1 LSEIF
6 NFDGEVFTHDHP
18 HFAEV
23 IETHSSHGVAPAY
36 LVRPTSTAD
45 VAAAIAFAEE
55 RGLTLA
61 VRSGGH
67 TAYSS
72 IEDGLVIDMANFNS
86 IEVLDGGRV
95 RIATAARWGEV
106 ALALRPHNLAISS
119 GDNIKV
125 GVGGLTLGGGIGW
138 MVRQYGLTIDSL
150 LEAEVVLVSGEVVT
164 ASPTSHPDLFWA
176 IRGGGGNF
184 GVITHFTYQ
193 AQYVEG
199 VVSGTINLDA
209 TDLAAALS
217 GLRDVMSNAPEKLNA
232 TLMARP
238 AVGDVMPASIVIVFC
253 YGGPDSPEARDAIA
267 PLLALPTVV
276 SHDYAPKSYAEVLT
290 DEHLPVG
297 LRIVDNNSF
306 ADELSDEL
314 IEKIVAMNKA
324 ADMSVLMI
332 RWIQGAVNRVSAEAT
347 SVGYRN
353 ASLLIVAAVLFPG
366 DTPDEATAPVAER
379 WEWLTPYT
387 NGMYGNWAFD
397 KREGMLNRI
406 YPPATLARLRSIK
419 SVYDPKNLLSV
430 NHNIVPA

>member
-1 LSEIF
+1 MSRIPDF
-6 NFDGEVFTHDHP
+6 TGEVFTPDHP
-18 HFAEV
+18 DFTEV

-36 LVRPTSTAD
+36 LVRPTSAADITAA
-45 VAAAIAFAEE
+45 VSFAEAHN
-55 RGLTLA
+55 LTIA
-61 VRSGGH
+61 IRSGGH

-72 IEDGLVIDMANFNS
+72 VEDGLVIDLAEFNS

-95 RIATAARWGEV
+95 RIGTAARWGEV
-106 ALALRPHNLAISS
+106 ALALDPHQLAISS

-125 GVGGLTLGGGIGW
+125 GVGGLALGGGIGW

-150 LEAEVVLVSGEVVT
+150 LEAEVVLLSGEVVT
-164 ASPTSHPDLFWA
+164 ASASSHPDLFWA

-184 GVITHFTYQ
+184 GIVTHFTFQ
-193 AQYVEG
+193 AQKVDG
-199 VVSGTINLDA
+199 VVSGTINLDPH
-209 TDLAAALS
+209 DLAGALK
-217 GLRDVMSNAPEKLNA
+217 GLRDVMTQAPEKLNA

-253 YGGPDSPEARDAIA
+253 YGGPDGPDAQQAIA
-267 PLLALPTVV
+267 PLLALPTVIA
-276 SHDYAPKSYAEVLT
+276 HDYAPKRYHEVLT

-314 IEKIVAMNKA
+314 ITKIVQMNRA

-353 ASLLIVAAVLFPG
+353 AALLIVAAVLFPG

-379 WEWLTPYT
+379 WEWLAPYT

-406 YPPATLARLRSIK
+406 YPPETLKRLRSIK
-419 SVYDPKNLLSV
+419 TMYDPKNLLTV
-430 NHNIVPA
+430 NHNITPA